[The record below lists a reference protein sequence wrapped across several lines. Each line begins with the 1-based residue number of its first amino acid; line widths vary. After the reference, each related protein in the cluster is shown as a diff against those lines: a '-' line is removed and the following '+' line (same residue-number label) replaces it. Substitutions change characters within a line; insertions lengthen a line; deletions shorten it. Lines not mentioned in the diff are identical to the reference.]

1 MFCEQACEDLKG
13 FRQDLS
19 SCHYP
24 TIVEPFSSNVVVLFS
39 VNPGYLPCACFW
51 WVISIGQKIFLLD
64 RLAEGRSFA
73 TMRGAS
79 DCKGIGIVTPN
90 FEGAPIEQPVGSCD
104 A

>member
-1 MFCEQACEDLKG
+1 MSCEQSFEDLKG
-13 FRQDLS
+13 FGQDLS
-19 SCHYP
+19 SCHHP
-24 TIVEPFSSNVVVLFS
+24 TIVKPSSSNGALLFS
-39 VNPGYLPCACFW
+39 INPGYLPCACFW
-51 WVISIGQKIFLLD
+51 WVISTGQKIFLLD

-90 FEGAPIEQPVGSCD
+90 FEEAPIEHPGESCN